1 MSKSFVYLLKNRTDG
16 TWYLG
21 WTTHI
26 LRRLVEHNEGQTFST
41 KRNAPW
47 QLMGFDIY
55 PTSEQAKI
63 RERAL
68 KHHPRMLHNP
78 RILQLFKKRVLN
90 RVATGHLR
98 QVVG

>member
-1 MSKSFVYLLKNRTDG
+1 MSKSVVYLLKNRTDG

-47 QLMGFDIY
+47 QLMGFEIY
-55 PTSEQAKI
+55 PTSDQAKA

-68 KHHPRMLHNP
+68 KHDPRM
-78 RILQLFKKRVLN
+78 LQLFKKRVLN
-90 RVATGHLR
+90 RVAAGHLR

>member
-16 TWYLG
+16 TWYL
-21 WTTHI
+21 

-47 QLMGFDIY
+47 QLMGFEIY
-55 PTSEQAKI
+55 PPSEQAKTQ
-63 RERAL
+63 ERAL
-68 KHHPRMLHNP
+68 KHNP
-78 RILQLFKKRVLN
+78 QMLQLFKKRVLN

>member
-1 MSKSFVYLLKNRTDG
+1 MSKSSVYLLKHRTDG

-21 WTTHI
+21 GTTRI

-47 QLMGFDIY
+47 QLMGFEIY
-55 PTSEQAKI
+55 PISEQAKAW
-63 RERAL
+63 ERTL
-68 KHHPRMLHNP
+68 KKHNP
-78 RILQLFKKRVLN
+78 RMLQLFKKRALN